1 VWSDRKIASKNT
13 AKFATLNVLL
23 VDDHPNIRSILT
35 AILNALGIMRVTAV
49 DGGQVALDQMA
60 TANFDL
66 IITDLDMPGMTGR
79 EMVKAIRRDAR
90 AVVPTYDFSIPIL
103 MITGNITRSILNEA
117 RDIGIDE
124 ILAKPFSA
132 ASVSERLSAVLNNR
146 REFIVCDTYIG
157 PCRRRGANPTYKGPM
172 RRDTDLDELPPLEIE
187 YERLLVL
194 EEAKSLCRFAQF
206 GDRLG
211 VAECESVIA
220 TAISVSQRANRMRD
234 PILERAASSLVRF
247 VQTAASSALV
257 TSDIVEV
264 HGYAIIELL
273 DATSRDETIIQR
285 VLSGLE
291 AAVDKRL
298 HSRSAA

>member
-1 VWSDRKIASKNT
+1 VWSDRNIVSKDASKL
-13 AKFATLNVLL
+13 AGLRVLL

-35 AILNALGIMRVTAV
+35 AILNALGISKVTSA
-49 DGGQVALDQMA
+49 DNGASALDILSKA
-60 TANFDL
+60 SFDL
-66 IITDLDMPGMTGR
+66 LITDFDMPGMTGR
-79 EMVKAIRRDAR
+79 DLVRTIRRDAR
-90 AVVPTYDFSIPIL
+90 SVVPTYESRIPIL

-146 REFIVCDTYIG
+146 REFIVCESYIG

-220 TAISVSQRANRMRD
+220 TAISMSQRANRMRD
-234 PILERAASSLVRF
+234 PVLERAAMSLVKF
-247 VQTAASSALV
+247 VQTTASSFMV
-257 TSDIVEV
+257 SSDVVQV

-273 DATSRDETIIQR
+273 DVSNRDEEMTQR
-285 VLSGLE
+285 VLDGLE
-291 AAVDKRL
+291 AAVTKRL
-298 HSRSAA
+298 YSRSVA